1 MVRSSNSAHTFYVSE
16 VSIFDGE
23 FVCENGG
30 HVFRLIA
37 HHTRTEISALKRD
50 RTEEAEIQTYKIK
63 HDFAQQHILQR
74 VKGPV
79 VSLR

>member
-1 MVRSSNSAHTFYVSE
+1 MKLELNERRKRRLRTDFVIEQGFFKVGEVPFLVCSSNSAHTFYVSE

-37 HHTRTEISALKRD
+37 HHTMTQS
-50 RTEEAEIQTYKIK
+50 
-63 HDFAQQHILQR
+63 QH
-74 VKGPV
+74 
-79 VSLR
+79 